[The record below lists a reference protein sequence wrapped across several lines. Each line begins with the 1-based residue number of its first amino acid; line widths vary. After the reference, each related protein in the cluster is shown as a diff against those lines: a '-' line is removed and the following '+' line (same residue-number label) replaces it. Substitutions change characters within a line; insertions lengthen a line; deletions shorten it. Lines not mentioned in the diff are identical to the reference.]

1 MTDPAANNLN
11 DPPAASHVGRRTP
24 PPWLFLLLA
33 MPGGVFTGGIT
44 GVVLSFVLRREG
56 HAMSGI
62 ANELALLG
70 VPPILYFLWSPLADF
85 WISRKHWYLLAAC
98 LTAAGA
104 VTAFCF
110 PDLSRPVPVAL
121 LFAATCCGMICSA
134 SYGGIAAALVP
145 EEQKSRVSSMIQVGN
160 LGGGALGSWGL
171 LLLAEHSSHATLG
184 MVGAAAVLLPAL
196 AVLAVHAPPPQ
207 RSSAENGPWAQLVRM
222 GSEFKTTFLRW
233 SALPSILLLMSPLA
247 SGGAIGLLPG
257 LATDYRVSG
266 TEVAWLNGMAG
277 ALLTAAGALLLAF
290 VPKRAD
296 PRLTYVFFGLV
307 NAVSMGILCLGPTN
321 PTTYLLGTILY
332 LISVGAGYANFTAV
346 VLQVIGKAGAS
357 ACTRYSIA
365 VGLGNAPVAYMAA
378 VDGLGSKWW
387 GTRGLSGIDMT
398 VSTIFGALY
407 LTAYWIW
414 LKPGWA
420 RHIASL
426 PEPELEP
433 APSAD

>member
-1 MTDPAANNLN
+1 
-11 DPPAASHVGRRTP
+11 
-24 PPWLFLLLA
+24 
-33 MPGGVFTGGIT
+33 MPQGVFSGGLTGL
-44 GVVLSFVLRREG
+44 VLSFVLRREG
-56 HAMSGI
+56 HAMTGI

-104 VTAFCF
+104 ATAFCF
-110 PDLSRPVPVAL
+110 PDLSRPIPVAL
-121 LFAATCCGMICSA
+121 LFVATCAVMICSA
-134 SYGGIAAALVP
+134 SYGGMAAALVP

-171 LLLAEHSSHATLG
+171 LLLARHSSHFVLG
-184 MVGAAAVLLPAL
+184 LVGAAAVLLPAL
-196 AVLAVHAPPPQ
+196 AVLAVDAPPPQ
-207 RSSAENGPWAQLVRM
+207 RISAQNGPGAQLVRM
-222 GSEFKTTFLRW
+222 RSEFKTTFLRW

-257 LATDYRVSG
+257 LAVDYRVSG

-277 ALLTAAGALLLAF
+277 ALLTAAGALLLAL
-290 VPKRAD
+290 VPKRTD
-296 PRLTYVFFGLV
+296 PRLSYVFFGLI
-307 NAVSMGILCLGPTN
+307 NAGSMGILCLGPTN
-321 PTTYLLGTILY
+321 PNTYLVGTVLY

-357 ACTRYSIA
+357 ACTRYAIA

-378 VDGLGSKWW
+378 VDGLGAKWW

-398 VSTIFGALY
+398 VSALFGLVY
-407 LTAYWIW
+407 LVGYWIW
-414 LKPGWA
+414 LKPRWA
-420 RHIASL
+420 QHIAAL
-426 PEPELEP
+426 PQPEL

>member
-1 MTDPAANNLN
+1 MTSPSAA
-11 DPPAASHVGRRTP
+11 DQSVQPPPAPHLGRSTP

-44 GVVLSFVLRREG
+44 SMVLSFVLRREG

-62 ANELALLG
+62 ANEVALLG

-98 LTAAGA
+98 LTAAG
-104 VTAFCF
+104 TAAAFSF
-110 PDLSRPVPVAL
+110 PDLSSPIPVAL

-134 SYGGIAAALVP
+134 SYGGMAAALVP

-160 LGGGALGSWGL
+160 LGGGALGSGGL
-171 LLLAEHSSHATLG
+171 LLLAEHSSHAMLG

-196 AVLAVHAPPPQ
+196 AVLAVDAPPPQ
-207 RSSAENGPWAQLVRM
+207 RAGAHNGPGAQLATM
-222 GSEFKTTFLRW
+222 GREFKTTFLRW
-233 SALPSILLLMSPLA
+233 SALPSLLLLMSPLA

-277 ALLTAAGALLLAF
+277 ALLTAAGALLLAL

-296 PRLTYVFFGLV
+296 PRLTYVYFGLI
-307 NAVSMGILCLGPTN
+307 NAASMGILCLGPTN
-321 PTTYLLGTILY
+321 RTTYLAGTILY
-332 LISVGAGYANFTAV
+332 LVSVGAGYANFTAV

-357 ACTRYSIA
+357 ACSRYSIA

-398 VSTIFGALY
+398 VSTMFGVLY
-407 LTAYWIW
+407 LVGYWIW
-414 LKPGWA
+414 LKPGWTA
-420 RHIASL
+420 HLAAL
-426 PEPELEP
+426 PEPEL